1 MILTPHEARELGE
14 ALLDAAEAVE
24 TTNQSQTLV
33 KLNELIIALPNK
45 IGHEG
50 YNVVA
55 TIINQV

>member
-33 KLNELIIALPNK
+33 KLNELIIALQNK

-50 YNVVA
+50 YDVVA
-55 TIINQV
+55 TVIHQV